1 MTSFCIYKLKY
12 YSLIYYSGLNL
23 AGIMDDDVDKYVK
36 QKFPKGHTS
45 TWRLKWWQLCQTKSF
60 CGVEY
65 LGHDGKEKT
74 QGNMTWKE
82 LKERYS
88 WKKEK
93 EKICEKPENIYI

>member
-1 MTSFCIYKLKY
+1 
-12 YSLIYYSGLNL
+12 
-23 AGIMDDDVDKYVK
+23 MDDDVDKYVK
-36 QKFPKGHTS
+36 QKYSKGYTS
-45 TWRLKWWQLCQTKSF
+45 IWRLKWWQSCQAKSF

-65 LGHDGKEKT
+65 LGHEGKEKT